1 MIKCNLAVLLAERN
15 LKISEL
21 SKRTGI
27 SRTTL
32 TALSQN
38 QSKGIQFDTFDT
50 ICNFLNIK
58 PNDLFIQ
65 EKFDYDFEVTN
76 ITEEYQINGPTHYF
90 IKVDAEI
97 NYKNHSTILNFI
109 CHGDSWYMNNSNSN
123 EITDVVFEYS
133 PPKEMLEILESIPIT
148 FKVSFEQELF
158 DCLKAELIVKYNL
171 DEDNIDFSF
180 KNELS

>member
-15 LKISEL
+15 LRISEL

-76 ITEEYQINGPTHYF
+76 IIEEYKINGPIHYF
-90 IKVDAEI
+90 IEVNAEI
-97 NYKNHSTILNFI
+97 NYKNHSTKLDFT
-109 CHGDSWYMNNSNSN
+109 CYGDSWCMNNLEPT
-123 EITDVVFEYS
+123 EITDVTFEYS
-133 PPKEMLEILESIPIT
+133 PPKEMLEILYSIPIT

-171 DEDNIDFSF
+171 DEEDRKSVV
-180 KNELS
+180 